1 MQERAIDIVL
11 RAVGPIVGAA
21 AYLPGRPL
29 TRYLRPTRRDR
40 CDDQ

>member
-21 AYLPGRPL
+21 YLPGRPL
-29 TRYLRPTRRDR
+29 TRYLRPRRDR